1 MFSAA
6 AVTAAVGEIGWLFGG
21 CWVLGGRVA
30 GQFLKLVAMG
40 RTTKWAAATPLG
52 PVARAFF
59 MHPHI
64 HSCWAGFLRFYF
76 FFFGE
81 TSPHPQPC
89 TIRCRSMQNFV
100 AFDWLFRALVVK
112 VINGV

>member
-1 MFSAA
+1 VFSAA

-21 CWVLGGRVA
+21 WWVLGGRVA

-52 PVARAFF
+52 PVACAFF

-76 FFFGE
+76 FFFLVKHHHTLNRAPSGVGA
-81 TSPHPQPC
+81 
-89 TIRCRSMQNFV
+89 CRIL
-100 AFDWLFRALVVK
+100 WLLIGFFGRSS
-112 VINGV
+112 